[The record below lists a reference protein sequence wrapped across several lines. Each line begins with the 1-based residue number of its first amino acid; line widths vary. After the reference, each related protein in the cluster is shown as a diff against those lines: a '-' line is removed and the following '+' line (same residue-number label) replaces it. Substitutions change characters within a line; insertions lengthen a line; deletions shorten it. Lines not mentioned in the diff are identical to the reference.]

1 VAVSALCDVF
11 ASTMQ
16 CIALNFVSGS
26 VYQMMRGGTI
36 ATTFLFTVIYLKQ
49 KGHKN
54 QMFGSGFAILGVLIV
69 GAANLIY
76 SVSSDGS

>member
-1 VAVSALCDVF
+1 
-11 ASTMQ
+11 
-16 CIALNFVSGS
+16 
-26 VYQMMRGGTI
+26 MMRGGTI

-76 SVSSDGS
+76 SASSDGS